1 MFRSKK
7 LEKFKNINHYFFSRK
22 NGCSEGIYKSL
33 NCGVGSKD
41 NNKIVLKNLEYVS
54 RSLNINSD
62 KLILMNQSHSNKAII
77 VDEKNWSDKRFNSDA
92 VVTKIKGLAL
102 GVLTAD
108 CVPIILYDKK
118 NDIIGCAHAGWRGSL
133 SGIIENTIKQF
144 KKISSNNEIIASV
157 GPCIGT
163 KNYEVVLD
171 FFKIFI
177 NKNEKNLSFFF
188 KKNYKSFYF
197 DIRKYVNSK
206 LNSLGVK
213 NIDNIE
219 LDTFQDQAN
228 FYSYRR
234 SKKMKESDYGRC
246 ISTICLKT

>member
-1 MFRSKK
+1 M
-7 LEKFKNINHYFFSRK
+7 
-22 NGCSEGIYKSL
+22 
-33 NCGVGSKD
+33 
-41 NNKIVLKNLEYVS
+41 
-54 RSLNINSD
+54 
-62 KLILMNQSHSNKAII
+62 
-77 VDEKNWSDKRFNSDA
+77 
-92 VVTKIKGLAL
+92 
-102 GVLTAD
+102 
-108 CVPIILYDKK
+108 
-118 NDIIGCAHAGWRGSL
+118 
-133 SGIIENTIKQF
+133 
-144 KKISSNNEIIASV
+144 

-163 KNYEVVLD
+163 KNYEVGLD
-171 FFKIFI
+171 LFKIFI
-177 NKNEKNLSFFF
+177 NKNEKNLSFFI
-188 KKNYKSFYF
+188 KKNDKSFNF

>member
-1 MFRSKK
+1 
-7 LEKFKNINHYFFSRK
+7 
-22 NGCSEGIYKSL
+22 
-33 NCGVGSKD
+33 
-41 NNKIVLKNLEYVS
+41 
-54 RSLNINSD
+54 
-62 KLILMNQSHSNKAII
+62 MNQTHSNKAII
-77 VDEKNWSDKRFNSDA
+77 VDEKNWTDKRFNSDA

-118 NDIIGCAHAGWRGSL
+118 NDIIGCAHAGWRGCL

-163 KNYEVVLD
+163 KNYEVGLD
-171 FFKIFI
+171 LFKIFI
-177 NKNEKNLSFFF
+177 NKNEKNLSFFI
-188 KKNYKSFYF
+188 KKNDKSFNF